1 MQDEVKRLLELRERL
16 KKRIEELEAELSM
29 LREAEQA
36 IDSQI
41 KSKSITPAN
50 QLQQPQPAQQEK
62 PRQAAAGVDLRS
74 KSGEKIGEVESG
86 EGIIT
91 VRPLKPLDPDS
102 KPTKFLLRKLEEYR
116 KGDDELIQERKL
128 SEGDAFD
135 YQVEKGGD
143 GYITSITIKNYRTNA
158 RRQEVMNIIRWTI
171 ERNLESGGD

>member
-29 LREAEQA
+29 LKEAEQA

-50 QLQQPQPAQQEK
+50 QLQQPQPAPQEK
-62 PRQAAAGVDLRS
+62 PRQAAGVDLRS
-74 KSGEKIGEVESG
+74 RSGEKIGEVESG
-86 EGIIT
+86 EGVIT
-91 VRPLKPLDPDS
+91 VRPLKPLDPES
-102 KPTKFLLRKLEEYR
+102 KPTKFLLRKLEEYK
-116 KGDDELIQERKL
+116 KGDDDLIQERKL

-135 YQVEKGGD
+135 YQVEKGDD

-171 ERNLESGGD
+171 ERNLERGGD